1 MVLNR
6 DAAEPLGAVKSSRGA
21 ANLWNWRLFSGKF
34 KLRCRQI
41 VLQQRKGAANQKRL
55 RNTDLTNQ
63 SKEVSVEDVFGVFDT
78 GGNFLG
84 VVEALDDVE
93 WDSEGHQL
101 GGLVNN
107 VVRAVEDQV
116 PENSGDDLDCRK
128 WHLKK
133 ASIKI
138 HFYHIQ
144 DLITFILCI
153 WCDIFL
159 FVKLSLLSK
168 INRYEL

>member
-1 MVLNR
+1 M
-6 DAAEPLGAVKSSRGA
+6 
-21 ANLWNWRLFSGKF
+21 
-34 KLRCRQI
+34 
-41 VLQQRKGAANQKRL
+41 
-55 RNTDLTNQ
+55 
-63 SKEVSVEDVFGVFDT
+63 EDVFGVFDT

-128 WHLKK
+128 
-133 ASIKI
+133 
-138 HFYHIQ
+138 
-144 DLITFILCI
+144 
-153 WCDIFL
+153 
-159 FVKLSLLSK
+159 
-168 INRYEL
+168 